1 MELPFPSLVILFATS
16 LLLSALVKLVRNM
29 RSTDSNMK
37 LPPGPWKLPI
47 IGNLHQLVRFGS
59 QPHQIL
65 RDLANQHGPLM
76 HLQLGELSTIVV
88 SSAEI
93 AKDVMITHGLAF
105 ANRPYVAALDILT
118 YGYRDVAMAS
128 YGNYWR
134 QVRKIC
140 TVELLTAKRVQ
151 SFESIR
157 QEQVSALVKSVS
169 VNQGSSINIT
179 KMIFSLTYKIVSRVA
194 FGNICKDHESY
205 SLVVKELV
213 KLGSGFRLA
222 DMYPSFRM
230 LELISGLRQ
239 KAEALLRKSDGVLQ
253 GIIDEHRAGLK
264 RGIMSGGEAKED
276 LVTVLLKIQQQGGLE
291 FPLTDK
297 DIKGIIWD
305 IFGGGGETSSTT
317 VDWAMSEMVR
327 NPRVLKKAQNEIRQI
342 CHGKGDVD
350 EASIKEMKYLA
361 LVIKETL
368 RLHPP
373 FPLLLPRESREDCEV
388 NGYQV
393 PYKAKVIINAW
404 AIGRDPKYWKE
415 PETFYPER
423 FLDSSIDFKG
433 TDLEYIPFG
442 AGRRMCPGI
451 AFALP
456 NVELPLEKLLYHFDW
471 ELPSGMSHQNLDM
484 TELFGVTMRRKD
496 DLILIPTPYIS

>member
-1 MELPFPSLVILFATS
+1 MEPPFPSLFILFATS
-16 LLLSALVKLVRNM
+16 LLLSALVIIVKSM

-88 SSAEI
+88 SSAEV

-118 YGYRDVAMAS
+118 YGYRDVAMAP

-134 QVRKIC
+134 Q
-140 TVELLTAKRVQ
+140 
-151 SFESIR
+151 
-157 QEQVSALVKSVS
+157 
-169 VNQGSSINIT
+169 
-179 KMIFSLTYKIVSRVA
+179 IVSSVA

-239 KAEALLRKSDGVLQ
+239 KAEVLLQKSDRIFQ

-264 RGIMSGGEAKED
+264 RGITSEGEAKED

-350 EASIKEMKYLA
+350 EASIKEIKYLA

-393 PYKAKVIINAW
+393 PYKAKIIINAW
-404 AIGRDPKYWKE
+404 AIGRDPKYWNE

-456 NVELPLEKLLYHFDW
+456 NVELPLAKLLYHFDW

-496 DLILIPTPYIS
+496 DLILIPTPYIC